1 MYAYNTIN
9 FVLIIMNINFVTYTC
24 VILNFSKR
32 SIIQLNTL
40 AGNRNTT
47 SESLLWFSG
56 VHSQANSTKIC
67 TNEMD
72 MLYTTQIHELATYLL
87 LLLMM
92 NAVEDYDQQILQLTF
107 WKQHLTKVL
116 LLS

>member
-1 MYAYNTIN
+1 MHVTQ
-9 FVLIIMNINFVTYTC
+9 LICSNNYEHLLHTC

-56 VHSQANSTKIC
+56 VHSQGNSTKIC

-72 MLYTTQIHELATYLL
+72 MLYRTQIHELATYLSL
-87 LLLMM
+87 LYLNQGM
-92 NAVEDYDQQILQLTF
+92 
-107 WKQHLTKVL
+107 
-116 LLS
+116 